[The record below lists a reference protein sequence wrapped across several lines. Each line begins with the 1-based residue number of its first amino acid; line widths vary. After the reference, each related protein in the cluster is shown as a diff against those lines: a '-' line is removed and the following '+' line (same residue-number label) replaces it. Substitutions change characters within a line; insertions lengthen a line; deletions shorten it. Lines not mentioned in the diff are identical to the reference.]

1 MERNGELEPRSDV
14 SPDQVTTPAI
24 QRSASV
30 PAVGRAAAVLTALGE
45 SEHPLSFSE
54 LSRSVALPRSS
65 LHNLCGALVD
75 AELVERSEDGRF
87 QVGWRVVELARSR
100 LRSMSLVRTFLD
112 VVDSDKGIP
121 ETIVLSVL
129 RGSDVVYVALV
140 LGSQRVAVRYDVG
153 MRLPAA
159 FTASGKAI
167 LSTLDDAD
175 VRRLVGRVMD
185 SDLVAAGPKT
195 IEVLLSQLRETRD
208 AGFAIDDE
216 ETAHGM
222 ICVGFPVY
230 DRSGRHASGAVA
242 VSAIK
247 DGHDFSERVER
258 VRNVASRITSRMP

>member
-1 MERNGELEPRSDV
+1 VL
-14 SPDQVTTPAI
+14 
-24 QRSASV
+24 SV
-30 PAVGRAAAVLTALGE
+30 LGE
-45 SEHPLSFSE
+45 SEYPLSFSE
-54 LSRSVALPRSS
+54 LARIVALPRSS
-65 LHNLCGALVD
+65 LHNLCTALVEV
-75 AELVERSEDGRF
+75 ELVERLEDGRF
-87 QVGWRVVELARSR
+87 QVGWKVVELARSR

-112 VVDSDKGIP
+112 VVDSEQGIP

-129 RGSDVVYVALV
+129 RGDDVVYVALV

-167 LSTLDDAD
+167 LSTLDEEE
-175 VRRLVGRVMD
+175 VRSVVGEVMD
-185 SDLVAAGPKT
+185 SDLVAGGPKT
-195 IEVLLSQLRETRD
+195 VEVLLAQLREARA

-216 ETAHGM
+216 ETARGM

-230 DRSGRHASGAVA
+230 GRSGKRAIGAVA

-258 VRNVASRITSRMP
+258 VRGVASRITSRMP

>member
-1 MERNGELEPRSDV
+1 VL
-14 SPDQVTTPAI
+14 
-24 QRSASV
+24 
-30 PAVGRAAAVLTALGE
+30 AVLGE

-54 LSRSVALPRSS
+54 LSRNVSLPRSS
-65 LHNLCGALVD
+65 LHNLCAALVD
-75 AELVERSEDGRF
+75 VELIERLEDGRF
-87 QVGWRVVELARSR
+87 QVGWKVVELARSR

-112 VVDSDKGIP
+112 VVDSEEAIP

-129 RGSDVVYVALV
+129 RGSDVVYVAIV

-167 LSTLDDAD
+167 LSTLDDAE
-175 VRRLVGRVMD
+175 VSRVVGQVMD
-185 SDLVAAGPKT
+185 SDLVSAGPKT
-195 IEVLLSQLRETRD
+195 VEVLLSQLQEARS

-230 DRSGRHASGAVA
+230 GRSGQQAIGAVA

-247 DGHDFSERVER
+247 DGHDFSERVAR
-258 VRNVASRITSRMP
+258 VRNVASRITSRMV